1 MKNLS
6 ILKKIL
12 IVFTFVGLTSL
23 IIEGLLLNNIFETD
37 IENIVDATFHENI
50 KTKKKEIE
58 NYLELSVKRI
68 ELMSRSISVQNLF
81 ETLEKYH
88 NKKNLKKNEK
98 FPVNTKEYR
107 KITEIYLEYFLD
119 YIEINNYNDIFF
131 ICRDHGHVM
140 FTAKHEDD
148 FGTNLFSGKYK
159 KSQLANLWKKVLKTE
174 ETVIIDYKFYKPSNE
189 EAFFIG
195 TPIYKNNELIGVFAL
210 QMSEKKLENIIN
222 KKNSIYKTSEVY
234 VVGKSSD
241 GKFRLK
247 INRIIKKGKIGD
259 EKKDKYIKKCINN
272 KDNGNYIK
280 IGSTGEKEYVYFY
293 PLEIKN
299 LNWAIFYTTSVD
311 EVMKNVYLGRKII
324 IIIIVIMVL
333 MIIVSAFFLAK
344 SISNP
349 IGRIVDSIEKMSNK
363 NLDFEIYEKRGDE
376 IGKLYKSINNVNKNF
391 LEIITKILK
400 ISKSVSSS
408 SKQLSFV
415 SREVSERASEQASS
429 TEEISSSMEEML
441 ATINSNTK
449 NAIETNE
456 ISKKAASKTKK
467 TGEIFNETIKSVS
480 DINEGILIIKD
491 IASQI
496 NLLSLNASI
505 EAARVGTSGRSFGVV
520 ADEIRKLAEKT
531 NKASAKIEKLSNLG
545 QKNSEITN
553 ENLKNLIP
561 EIIKSAKLVNNITFA
576 SKEQSNGA
584 EAINNSVQ
592 QLTEITNE
600 NSASAEE
607 MSASAEDLSMQVEN
621 LKLTV
626 SDFKIGKEN
635 VYEKERKKK
644 IEIQEKTNYEE
655 GENEYGFKIKLNKEK
670 LDDEYEKF

>member
-12 IVFTFVGLTSL
+12 IVFSFVGLTSL
-23 IIEGLLLNNIFETD
+23 IIQGLLLNNIFETD
-37 IENIVDATFHENI
+37 IENIVDETFKESI

-58 NYLELSVKRI
+58 NYFEFSIKKI
-68 ELMSRSISVQNLF
+68 ELMSSSMGVQNLF
-81 ETLEKYH
+81 ERLEKYH
-88 NKKNLKKNEK
+88 DNKKLKKYEN
-98 FPVNTKEYR
+98 FPVNSKEYN
-107 KITEIYLEYFLD
+107 KITGIYSEYFSD
-119 YIEINNYNDIFF
+119 YIEINNYHDIFF
-131 ICRDHGHVM
+131 ICKEHGHLM
-140 FTAKHEDD
+140 FSAKHEDD
-148 FGTNLFSGKYK
+148 FGTNLSSGKYK
-159 KSQLANLWKKVLKTE
+159 KSQLAKLWKKVLKTE

-222 KKNSIYKTSEVY
+222 KKNSIYKTSEAY
-234 VVGKSSD
+234 VVGKSFD
-241 GKFRLK
+241 GKFKLK
-247 INRIIKKGKIGD
+247 TNRIIKKGKIGD
-259 EKKDKYIKKCINN
+259 KKKDKYIKKCINTQE
-272 KDNGNYIK
+272 DGSYIK
-280 IGSTGEKEYVYFY
+280 VGSTGEKEYVYFS

-311 EVMKNVYLGRKII
+311 EVMQNVYLGRKII
-324 IIIIVIMVL
+324 IIITFIMII

-344 SISNP
+344 SISKP
-349 IGRIVDSIEKMSNK
+349 IGNVVYSMEKMSHK
-363 NLDFEIYEKRGDE
+363 NLDFESYEERGDE
-376 IGKLYKSINNVNKNF
+376 IGKLYKSINSVNKNF

-408 SKQLSFV
+408 SKQLSIV
-415 SREVSERASEQASS
+415 SHEVSERASEQASS

-607 MSASAEDLSMQVEN
+607 MSASAEELSIQVEN

-626 SDFKIGKEN
+626 SDFKTGKEN
-635 VYEKERKKK
+635 IYEKEINKK
-644 IEIQEKTNYEE
+644 IVIQEKTDYE
-655 GENEYGFKIKLNKEK
+655 GSKDLSGFKIKLNKEK